1 MHVSSDIGCRTK
13 RTSWF
18 SHKIQIATMQSC
30 KYVYAYNL
38 MSICRNRAEK
48 RRKEKR
54 NGHERRPGKIDKSQT
69 KRKRKERIDGTLV
82 AVEAI

>member
-48 RRKEKR
+48 EK
-54 NGHERRPGKIDKSQT
+54 
-69 KRKRKERIDGTLV
+69 KRKEMTMER
-82 AVEAI
+82 AR